1 MKKILLLSCLSVVAM
16 MTYAQASKTL
26 VTYFSATGT
35 TRSVAQQIAKAA
47 GADLWEI
54 VPKEAYTSADL
65 DWTDKQSRSSIE
77 MNDPSAR
84 PALAAVNEHIA
95 DYDTLFIGYPI
106 WWYVAPRI
114 INTFVEV
121 HDLEGKVLIP
131 FATSGSSAIGP
142 TVKALRESYPYL
154 NWQAGRLLNH
164 ASEAQIK
171 AWVSG
176 L

>member
-1 MKKILLLSCLSVVAM
+1 MKKLLLLSFLSVIAM
-16 MTYAQASKTL
+16 MTYAQSSKKL

-35 TRSVAQQIAKAA
+35 TRAAAQKIAKAT

-54 VPKEAYTSADL
+54 APKEAYTSADL
-65 DWTDKQSRSSIE
+65 DWTDKQSRSSLE

-114 INTFVEV
+114 INSFVEA
-121 HDLEGKVLIP
+121 HNLEGKVLIP
-131 FATSGSSAIGP
+131 FATSGSSPIGP
-142 TVKALRESYPYL
+142 TVEALRKAYPSL
-154 NWQAGRLLNH
+154 NWQDGRLLNR

>member
-1 MKKILLLSCLSVVAM
+1 
-16 MTYAQASKTL
+16 MTSHAQEHKTL

-35 TRSVAQQIAKAA
+35 TRSVAQKIAKATC
-47 GADLWEI
+47 GDLWEI
-54 VPKEAYTSADL
+54 APKVAYTSADL
-65 DWTDKQSRSSIE
+65 DWTDKQSRSSVE
-77 MNDPSAR
+77 MSDPTAR

-114 INTFVEV
+114 INTFVEA
-121 HDLEGKVLIP
+121 HDLKGKVLIP

-142 TVKALRESYPYL
+142 TVAALRKAYPSL
-154 NWQAGRLLNH
+154 NWQDGRLLNGATE
-164 ASEAQIK
+164 ASVK
-171 AWVSG
+171 AWVKG